1 MSTMIGSD
9 VDELRALAAELDTR
23 AATLRSVEV
32 QLTWRIHGAP
42 WQGGDVERFRHDW
55 HDRHR
60 RAITI
65 SAAGIDEAARV
76 LRANADQQE
85 LASAAGFTGRVP
97 AVGRFDGAGAV
108 GGAVSGDGDGW
119 IAAHLA
125 ATASVSAR
133 VISAGTTVADS
144 VITGIEDIPLA
155 ARSEDLVADF
165 LHATEKPLTALGHVG
180 RWLGPVG
187 LVFDANELRDDLGSG
202 DGWGAALSGASLGVG
217 GLATMAAFGLG
228 GAAIVGAAPAL
239 AVGAAVVGV
248 ASLVYHERDVIRG
261 VVTGAGDAAV
271 RAGEW
276 AADRARDVAGG
287 LARSATDAGKR
298 FVDGIFG
305 KPAWAPW

>member
-55 HDRHR
+55 NDRHR

-97 AVGRFDGAGAV
+97 AVGRFDGAGGV

-125 ATASVSAR
+125 TTDSGWWQGAGDVTALGDAAHTSFEEAR
-133 VISAGTTVADS
+133 RAV
-144 VITGIEDIPLA
+144 
-155 ARSEDLVADF
+155 RSEDLVADF
-165 LHATEKPLTALGHVG
+165 LHAPHEPLGVAGRVG
-180 RWLGPVG
+180 VG
-187 LVFDANELRDDLGSG
+187 FGLAGMVFDAQELGEDLATG
-202 DGWGAALSGASLGVG
+202 DGWGVALSGASLAVG
-217 GLATMAAFGLG
+217 GLATMAAVGMG
-228 GAAIVGAAPAL
+228 TAAIVGAAPAL
-239 AVGAAVVGV
+239 AVGALVVGL
-248 ASLVYHERDVIRG
+248 ASFAYHEPAVRG
-261 VVTGAGDAAV
+261 VVTGAGDAVV